1 MLQKIFF
8 VSQVNKVSS
17 VESAD
22 GREAV
27 VKISSRETRVQV
39 VVSRLLLTF
48 TALVFFIHEQSTTIW
63 EKCEEVQRR
72 AKPPQ
77 RAARKLLKQ
86 IKCLG

>member
-8 VSQVNKVSS
+8 VSQVNKVSF

-48 TALVFFIHEQSTTIW
+48 TALFFFLFMSRVRPSGRSAK
-63 EKCEEVQRR
+63 KCREERSR
-72 AKPPQ
+72 LNE
-77 RAARKLLKQ
+77 RLENS
-86 IKCLG
+86 